1 MTKTYCITIRT
12 ILIIVLVCNCFS
24 CSVNNEPDQDA
35 IFEFVN
41 SYLTQRYNDITAEN
55 VQERYDITKKY
66 YSNSL
71 INENQAWG
79 INEKQRE
86 ESLSYFQQT
95 GYTTKLES
103 IGVTYESGTYIVKAA
118 VVYFTNDHLYDY
130 VTNYIFNMSFIE
142 DSKQGY
148 LIDTIECVS
157 NETLQITDGII
168 HVSDGVAHVADHHGE
183 CDHEH

>member
-1 MTKTYCITIRT
+1 M
-12 ILIIVLVCNCFS
+12 IL
-24 CSVNNEPDQDA
+24 Q
-35 IFEFVN
+35 
-41 SYLTQRYNDITAEN
+41 
-55 VQERYDITKKY
+55 KY
-66 YSNSL
+66 YSSSL

-79 INEKQRE
+79 INEKQQE
-86 ESLSYFQQT
+86 ESLSYFQET

-103 IGVTYESGTYIVKAA
+103 VGVTFESGTYIVKAA

-130 VTNYIFNMSFIE
+130 VTNYIFNMLFIE
-142 DSKQGY
+142 DRKQRY

-157 NETLQITDGII
+157 NETLQITDGTI